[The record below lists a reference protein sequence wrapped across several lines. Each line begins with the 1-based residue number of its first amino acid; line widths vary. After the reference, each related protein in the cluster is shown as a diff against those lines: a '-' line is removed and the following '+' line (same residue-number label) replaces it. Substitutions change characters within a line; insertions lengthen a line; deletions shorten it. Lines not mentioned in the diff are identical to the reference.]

1 MKWVALLGLAC
12 ALGTACESDNE
23 DGSGGGSLAGTK
35 WRLAAWSASSLDPAR
50 FTITA
55 DFSESRI
62 SGTSAVN
69 TYGGSYTAAEDGA
82 FSVGELQSTQMG
94 GSDDAMRAESHYFDL
109 LRQARKYAV
118 SGATLTLRNAG
129 NQDILIYQARGN
141 ANLVFKGTVRWRP
154 LESGFYAIDADDGKK
169 YEPINLPPQYRVNGL
184 RVRVTAKKRDDMASI
199 NMYGTII
206 EIISIS
212 RL

>member
-1 MKWVALLGLAC
+1 MKWIALLGLAC
-12 ALGTACESDNE
+12 ALATGCESDNGN
-23 DGSGGGSLAGTK
+23 GSGSGSLAGTK

-55 DFSESRI
+55 DFDESRI

-69 TYGGSYTAAEDGA
+69 TYGGSYTATDDGA
-82 FSVGELQSTQMG
+82 FSVGELQSTLMG
-94 GSDDAMRAESHYFDL
+94 GSDDAMRAESLYFDL
-109 LRQARKYAV
+109 LQQARKYVV

-129 NQDILIYQARGN
+129 NQDILIYQSSGN
-141 ANLVFKGTVRWRP
+141 ANLSFTGTVKWQP
-154 LESGFYAIDADDGKK
+154 IESGFYAIDADDGKK
-169 YEPINLPPQYRVNGL
+169 YEPINLPSEYRVNGL
-184 RVRVTAKKRDDMASI
+184 RVRVTARKRDDMASI

-206 EIISIS
+206 EIVSIS